1 LDIVG
6 NSLSLSAQ
14 DMDFSYEGKETLSC
28 QYNGEDMKIAF
39 NAKLM
44 LELVSNLDG
53 NEINLELSTPTRAG
67 IFRPVEKGENE
78 DVLMLLMPLMVGV

>member
-1 LDIVG
+1 
-6 NSLSLSAQ
+6 
-14 DMDFSYEGKETLSC
+14 MLSC

-44 LELVSNLDG
+44 VEMINNMDG
-53 NEINLELSTPTRAG
+53 DEMQVELSTPTRAG
-67 IFRPVEKGENE
+67 IFRPMEKGDNE